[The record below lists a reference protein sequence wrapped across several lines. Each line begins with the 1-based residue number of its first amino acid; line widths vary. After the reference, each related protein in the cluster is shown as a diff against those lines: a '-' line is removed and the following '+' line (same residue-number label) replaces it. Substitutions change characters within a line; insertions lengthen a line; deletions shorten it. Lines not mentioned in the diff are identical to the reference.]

1 MVWCAAAPG
10 RFEYYMNNQRF
21 RHSFAAAKLRLLGS
35 GTSPNEAFHSCINR
49 WFRNQPAVFV
59 QTIRLQLQVNFLA
72 CLLTHNTA
80 LYSPTLRQM
89 RQVDLL
95 FHKVATMAISDEEWA
110 EFTRRP
116 LAFPVAAAKE
126 KTRQAIKE
134 RAPQGKAQ
142 AKRPRKRTVFTSKRK
157 PTAVPPPKRARAL
170 PRKRPAASLH

>member
-1 MVWCAAAPG
+1 
-10 RFEYYMNNQRF
+10 MNNQRF

-49 WFRNQPAVFV
+49 WFRNQPEVFV
-59 QTIRLQLQVNFLA
+59 QTIRLQLQVYFLA

-116 LAFPVAAAKE
+116 LAFPVEAAKE

-142 AKRPRKRTVFTSKRK
+142 AKRPRKRTVFTLKRK
-157 PTAVPPPKRARAL
+157 PTAVAPPKRARAP